1 MDLGLVF
8 PFRNPPQ
15 WRVPFPEFYAEQL
28 RQIREA
34 EDLGYDTVWLTEHHF
49 AEDGYSPALLP
60 IAATIA
66 GQTSRVRIGT
76 FLLLL
81 PLHNAARVAEDAATV
96 DIISDGRF
104 DMGLG
109 QGYARAEFEGFG
121 IPRNERGSRM
131 EEGVRVIQ
139 GMWSQD
145 PFSFAGR
152 HYRLKDI
159 SLQPKPVQSPPR
171 VWIGANAP
179 KAVDRAARLG
189 CHFLGGGASETQV
202 MYDDALRRHGR
213 NPDDFMAAQLR
224 WTYVAPSYE
233 QAWAD
238 CQDHLHYMLSWYG
251 RWLSEA
257 KDFPG
262 AEAFAQMPPA
272 AELRQHPERLI
283 GSPMV
288 GTPDQIGREI
298 ERFTEDVRT
307 THLVMG
313 MHLPGI
319 DPAKSRNSMQ
329 LFAREVLPNFR

>member
-66 GQTSRVRIGT
+66 GLTSRVRIGT

-81 PLHNAARVAEDAATV
+81 PLHNAVRVAEDAATV

-202 MYDDALRRHGR
+202 MYDARCAATAAIPTTSWPRSYAGRTSRRVTNRRG
-213 NPDDFMAAQLR
+213 PTA
-224 WTYVAPSYE
+224 
-233 QAWAD
+233 
-238 CQDHLHYMLSWYG
+238 
-251 RWLSEA
+251 
-257 KDFPG
+257 
-262 AEAFAQMPPA
+262 
-272 AELRQHPERLI
+272 
-283 GSPMV
+283 
-288 GTPDQIGREI
+288 
-298 ERFTEDVRT
+298 RT
-307 THLVMG
+307 ICT
-313 MHLPGI
+313 I
-319 DPAKSRNSMQ
+319 C
-329 LFAREVLPNFR
+329 